1 MKKYQKVCGV
11 EFVIEDKSASDRRW
25 LIGSA
30 ILCVV
35 ATGVIIRTNR
45 INAKLDA
52 QLTQA
57 EIPIATVVIEKQP
70 ELEPVKS
77 FEQGLASY
85 YSREGCLG
93 CSESLRMANGEPLD
107 DTKQTVAYN
116 KAPLGSYVAVTNI
129 KNNRRVVA
137 RVTDRGGYEKAGKVI
152 DLSIATRDALGCAN
166 TCLVKVERIA
176 Q

>member
-1 MKKYQKVCGV
+1 MKKSIYKNGITFFYDDSNDKKWIAAAIITCAVGV
-11 EFVIEDKSASDRRW
+11 
-25 LIGSA
+25 L
-30 ILCVV
+30 VV
-35 ATGVIIRTNR
+35 IRTNR

-57 EIPIATVVIEKQP
+57 ESMVATVVIEKQP
-70 ELEPVKS
+70 EVEPVKS

-93 CSESLRMANGEPLD
+93 CSEELKMANGEPLD

-137 RVTDRGGYEKAGKVI
+137 KVTDRGGYEKAGKVI